1 MIDIA
6 VMVEPRLHEYL
17 KSVIDNMLRNLNK
30 ETPIMIFHSTINKDF
45 IYNNYINELNSNK
58 IILSLLKQTN
68 LTIKQYNMLLTS
80 VDFWNKING
89 EHILIFQTD
98 SCLCRHIST
107 FNFTDYKDY
116 GFIGAPCKIKEMRNG
131 GFSLRK
137 KSIMIKIIK
146 HHQSIYNNSIVT
158 VNEDKFFTNIYR
170 NICKPVS
177 YDLGLKFSVEQFY
190 YNNPLG
196 IHKAWRYLSKE
207 KWEELK
213 NNLPEISLTFNL
225 L

>member
-6 VMVEPRLHEYL
+6 VMVEPRLHIHL
-17 KSVIDNMLRNLNK
+17 KAVIDNMIRNLNH
-30 ETPIMIFHSTINKDF
+30 ETPIMIYHSTINKDF
-45 IYNNYINELNSNK
+45 LYENYYNEINSNK
-58 IILSLLKQTN
+58 IKLHQLKQTN

-80 VDFWNKING
+80 LEFWNNIIG

-98 SCLCRHIST
+98 SCLCRHINT
-107 FNFTDYKDY
+107 FDFSEYINY
-116 GFIGAPCKIKEMRNG
+116 GFIGAPCKIKEIRNG

-137 KSIMIKIIK
+137 KSLMIKAIK
-146 HHQSIYNNSIVT
+146 YHQSIYNNIVT

-170 NICKPVS
+170 NICKPVP

-196 IHKAWRYLSKE
+196 IHKAWKYLSKE
-207 KWEELK
+207 NWEELK
-213 NNLPEISLTFNL
+213 KNSQEISLVFNF
-225 L
+225 